1 MVQLS
6 QSPYHRLSTEKSMKL
21 ARQEDG
27 SPPSL
32 NALPVA
38 LSSVITPYQ
47 AYETYIDNGLICLK
61 HKIRNIEKKKIKL
74 EDYRDRMHNGD
85 PLNPDQ
91 LEAVEKY
98 DEILHNL
105 EFAKEL
111 QKTFS
116 ALSQDLLKA
125 QKKIL
130 RRDSVIKLEAE
141 KKKLCTVFQVQYIL
155 TNFGQ
160 ELVQKDF
167 RKGLNGAMCLTSNEL
182 DYLIHFSKLTC
193 PKRDECLRPWIPT
206 QLAEDSLR
214 ENEHYSSLEDQ
225 MEQLSLHFWDLLEG
239 SDRTVAGTTY
249 KNLKDLLARL
259 LDCGYFESIP
269 AHAIQEKLHHK
280 EDIEKKPEE
289 IVKKPETP
297 SKMQTVKSPEVPVK
311 CMQSNDIHPCEFLN
325 RRYLPEA
332 DYVKNDLV
340 KTKPWVSEYI
350 GKPQPPQS
358 WNKNADCKADE
369 PKMLQPPPPAQTTP
383 KPKRPSNFIPKEQ
396 PCEVCVD
403 IKLPSPLQGQQS
415 SVQAQQVPKQ
425 RGIVTLLPKESL
437 RQNVEL
443 PPKERRGRQPKL
455 GSEMSQSVK
464 VVNQLAAEFCS
475 GSSLPSDPVLRRQQL
490 QDLMTTIQGTYNFMQ
505 DSILDFDGLSQS
517 ETVPSL
523 QILASPPAVFAVPKE
538 EIQPD
543 QCDSPP
549 GATQIC
555 LGTIKDSNEALVAD
569 DDIDLI
575 TETDLSATKPVAQPV
590 LSLPDESPNFAPPK
604 ALYTASPDMSETEEI
619 NEETSKVFKVNAP
632 LPPRKEFDMKE
643 ESPFPTNYSQSFTTT
658 STQTTPQNALQPAPP
673 LEQTFLQESLSG
685 PGAPDHMEGSR
696 NQRQKPKED
705 HDTVYQTDG
714 PIQLNN
720 GNVTFYP
727 AQTNAF
733 ARNTTTYLNC
743 RGGTV
748 RGATR
753 SGRALT
759 NSYRSPSGYKGFDG
773 YRGPQS
779 ITNGNCGQPPY
790 SREYPGVQFVQ
801 RDGSYQPC
809 YKRGSSGGQR
819 ANSRGWSDSSQVSS
833 PERDHET
840 FNGGDSGQGDSR
852 NLTPMDIPVTSH
864 AATILPVHV
873 YPLPQQMRVAFS
885 AARTSNFAPGT
896 LDQPIAFDLL
906 LNNLG
911 ETFDI
916 HIGRFACPVNG
927 TYVFI
932 FHMLKLAVNVPLYV
946 NLMKNEEVLVSA
958 YANDGAPDHETAS
971 NHAVLQL
978 FQGDQIWLRL
988 HRGAI
993 YGSSWKYSTFSGYL
1007 LYQD

>member
-193 PKRDECLRPWIPT
+193 PKRDECL
-206 QLAEDSLR
+206 
-214 ENEHYSSLEDQ
+214 SLEDQ

-819 ANSRGWSDSSQVSS
+819 ANSRGILHGTSQEEKWTPCRARGRGYFRRREWRKARFPYENQWDVQKY
-833 PERDHET
+833 
-840 FNGGDSGQGDSR
+840 SG
-852 NLTPMDIPVTSH
+852 
-864 AATILPVHV
+864 
-873 YPLPQQMRVAFS
+873 
-885 AARTSNFAPGT
+885 
-896 LDQPIAFDLL
+896 
-906 LNNLG
+906 
-911 ETFDI
+911 
-916 HIGRFACPVNG
+916 
-927 TYVFI
+927 
-932 FHMLKLAVNVPLYV
+932 
-946 NLMKNEEVLVSA
+946 
-958 YANDGAPDHETAS
+958 
-971 NHAVLQL
+971 
-978 FQGDQIWLRL
+978 RL
-988 HRGAI
+988 HKPKHREADVGI
-993 YGSSWKYSTFSGYL
+993 V
-1007 LYQD
+1007 

>member
-193 PKRDECLRPWIPT
+193 PKRDECL
-206 QLAEDSLR
+206 
-214 ENEHYSSLEDQ
+214 SLEDQ

-619 NEETSKVFKVNAP
+619 NEETSKTCDSLPSDHQQLTSQTPSSSSMSSSSSEGHVLQSPPASNSVNISAAPFQAMQTVFKVNAP

-705 HDTVYQTDG
+705 HD
-714 PIQLNN
+714 
-720 GNVTFYP
+720 
-727 AQTNAF
+727 
-733 ARNTTTYLNC
+733 
-743 RGGTV
+743 
-748 RGATR
+748 
-753 SGRALT
+753 S
-759 NSYRSPSGYKGFDG
+759 FDG

-819 ANSRGWSDSSQVSS
+819 ANSRGILHGTSQEEKWTPCRARGRGYFRRREWRKARFPYENQWDVQKY
-833 PERDHET
+833 
-840 FNGGDSGQGDSR
+840 SG
-852 NLTPMDIPVTSH
+852 
-864 AATILPVHV
+864 
-873 YPLPQQMRVAFS
+873 
-885 AARTSNFAPGT
+885 
-896 LDQPIAFDLL
+896 
-906 LNNLG
+906 
-911 ETFDI
+911 
-916 HIGRFACPVNG
+916 
-927 TYVFI
+927 
-932 FHMLKLAVNVPLYV
+932 
-946 NLMKNEEVLVSA
+946 
-958 YANDGAPDHETAS
+958 
-971 NHAVLQL
+971 
-978 FQGDQIWLRL
+978 RL
-988 HRGAI
+988 HKPKHREADVGI
-993 YGSSWKYSTFSGYL
+993 V
-1007 LYQD
+1007 